1 MVAKKAT
8 KRAASP
14 KAPAAK
20 KVKKVDPVKE
30 KVAAVVAAI
39 EDGEYEVPGAW
50 SVREMLSGAAPKV
63 LGTLQDERHAYQET
77 IFGMLAE
84 VFQAEQ
90 SRREAVVAEVKVR
103 MASVDVEPATKQAA
117 KDHAEANVQA
127 KKDEIQ
133 GKNEVLAG
141 DASLV
146 REEET
151 KLREANDEKIA
162 AAAENQIH
170 LDDKEKAEKVQNE
183 HVAVLKEGSWDN
195 NKAQRAHLTVLTPF
209 FKKLKVDASMVTAM
223 QSALGKKPDDRG
235 AFDNMVVAQIDES
248 LAKHFASLAE
258 QLASTEATV
267 AGRTATADA
276 AEQTRAACLE
286 KQQASAAAVSAAQ
299 AEKKELDGV
308 LKEATKAVNDFAKS
322 VSKLDAELA
331 KVEAHC
337 QEASEV
343 NSTCT
348 FLRERVIIPEPEPV
362 EEVPEPVA
370 EAAADQ
376 AMA

>member
-103 MASVDVEPATKQAA
+103 MASVDVERATKQAA

-276 AEQTRAACLE
+276 AEQTRAACFE

-299 AEKKELDGV
+299 AEKKELDGL

-337 QEASEV
+337 QEAAEV